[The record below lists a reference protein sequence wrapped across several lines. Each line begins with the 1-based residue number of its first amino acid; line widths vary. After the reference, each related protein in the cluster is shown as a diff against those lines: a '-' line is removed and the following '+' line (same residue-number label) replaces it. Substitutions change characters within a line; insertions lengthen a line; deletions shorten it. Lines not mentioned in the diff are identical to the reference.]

1 VPRPRASRGRVFAEQ
16 SARPRE
22 ARGRGTGKKL
32 KLTHYRKLALM
43 AGGEPLDTP
52 RVNILNQFIIIDWYL
67 IDQLS

>member
-1 VPRPRASRGRVFAEQ
+1 
-16 SARPRE
+16 
-22 ARGRGTGKKL
+22 
-32 KLTHYRKLALM
+32 M